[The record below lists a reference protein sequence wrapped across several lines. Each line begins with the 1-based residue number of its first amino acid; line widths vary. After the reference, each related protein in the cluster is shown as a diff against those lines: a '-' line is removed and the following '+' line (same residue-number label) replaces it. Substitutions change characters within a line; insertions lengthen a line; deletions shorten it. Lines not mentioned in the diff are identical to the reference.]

1 MDVIGVVRN
10 AQMDDL
16 LEPPSPFFFMPLAQ
30 NYVSHQTLIVRA
42 SGSPAGI
49 TQPVLKVIRQMDSAV
64 PVYNVAPISPKYD
77 GIDGFLLFRLG
88 AGLVSA
94 LGLLGFM
101 LAVIGLYGVTSY
113 SRDAAHP

>member
-1 MDVIGVVRN
+1 M
-10 AQMDDL
+10 
-16 LEPPSPFFFMPLAQ
+16 
-30 NYVSHQTLIVRA
+30 
-42 SGSPAGI
+42 
-49 TQPVLKVIRQMDSAV
+49 
-64 PVYNVAPISPKYD
+64 D

-94 LGLLGFM
+94 LGLLGLC